1 MILCLRFD
9 VSQWFPPTILNVQ
22 TSVPKSEVSRMDWS
36 ERLNGGLAKTEH
48 GFFSYERGAA
58 RYGEGNGMPL
68 TLHGFLT
75 LDAAKATA
83 EKYAKSLDV
92 SEVVQSRKFG
102 QVGNLQPLARQL
114 SG

>member
-1 MILCLRFD
+1 
-9 VSQWFPPTILNVQ
+9 
-22 TSVPKSEVSRMDWS
+22 MDWS

-102 QVGNLQPLARQL
+102 QVGNLQPWLASSQADGSRSFPAL
-114 SG
+114 YGSFDHPSNSAH